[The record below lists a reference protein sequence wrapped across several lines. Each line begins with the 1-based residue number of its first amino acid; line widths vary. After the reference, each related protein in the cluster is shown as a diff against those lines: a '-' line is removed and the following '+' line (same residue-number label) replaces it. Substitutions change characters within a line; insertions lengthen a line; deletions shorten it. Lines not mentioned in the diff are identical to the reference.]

1 MKWQWWKFVLL
12 GAVFYLVFVVAVAP
26 ATWLAWGVARA
37 TRGVIT
43 LSEPVGSVW
52 NGAGGLVM
60 HSGATPPQ
68 SLGQLEWAINP
79 VWLLAARLQARVHL
93 TGLDSD
99 LSGSVG
105 VSYQRARLQNIKGS
119 ISPRL
124 LAVVY
129 SPVALFDPSG
139 QFQVSSESLQIATS
153 EIDGMLQLTWQDAGL
168 NLSDV
173 RPLGD
178 YTLHAQGAGNILR
191 LKIETLKGALTI
203 NGQGEANLD
212 NKQFQFAGT
221 ATPQTR
227 ATELEPVLRM
237 LGNDTGG
244 GKRTYTLNGRIP
256 L

>member
-12 GAVFYLVFVVAVAP
+12 GAVFYLLFVVAVAP
-26 ATWLAWGVARA
+26 AAWLAWGVARA
-37 TRGVIT
+37 SGGMVT

-52 NGAGGLVM
+52 SGAGGLVI
-60 HSGATPPQ
+60 HNGTAAPQ
-68 SLGQLEWAINP
+68 PLGQLEWTINP
-79 VWLLAARLQARVHL
+79 AWLFAARLQTRVRL

-99 LSGSVG
+99 LSGSVD
-105 VSYQRARLQNIKGS
+105 VSYKRARLQHIKGS

-124 LAVVY
+124 LIVVY
-129 SPVALFDPSG
+129 APVSLFDPSG
-139 QFQVSSESLQIATS
+139 QFQVTSESLQIAAS
-153 EIDGMLQLTWQDAGL
+153 GIDGVLQLTWQDAGL

-178 YTLHAQGAGNILR
+178 YKLQVEGAGNMLR

-212 NKQFQFAGT
+212 NKQLQFAGT
-221 ATPQTR
+221 AMPQTR

-237 LGNDTGG
+237 LGNDIGG
-244 GKRTYTLNGRIP
+244 GKRSFALNGRIP
-256 L
+256 I

>member
-12 GAVFYLVFVVAVAP
+12 GAVFYLLFVVAVAP

-37 TRGVIT
+37 SRGVVT

-52 NGAGGLVM
+52 SGAGALVV
-60 HSGATPPQ
+60 HSGTTPPQ
-68 SLGQLEWAINP
+68 SLGRLEWTINP
-79 VWLLAARLQARVHL
+79 AWLFAARLQAKAHL
-93 TGLDSD
+93 TGPDSD
-99 LSGSVG
+99 LSGSVD
-105 VSYQRARLQNIKGS
+105 VSYNRVHLQDINGS
-119 ISPRL
+119 AAPRL
-124 LAVVY
+124 LAVAY
-129 SPVALFDPSG
+129 SPVLLFEPSG
-139 QFQVSSESLQIATS
+139 QFQVTGKSLRIDTS
-153 EIDGMLQLTWQDAGL
+153 GVDGTLQLTWKDAGL

-173 RPLGD
+173 SPLGD
-178 YTLHAQGAGNILR
+178 YKLHMEGTGNILR

-221 ATPQTR
+221 AMPQTR

-244 GKRTYTLNGRIP
+244 GKRTFALNGRIP